1 MEYLISY
8 DSGSSYP
15 FAVIGY
21 PYLTF
26 SLHAA
31 GGLEVCPKN
40 KQWIRFLNWTSYKT
54 WK

>member
-8 DSGSSYP
+8 DSGSSCS

-31 GGLEVCPKN
+31 GGLEVCAKN
-40 KQWIRFLNWTSYKT
+40 NEFDF
-54 WK
+54 

>member
-1 MEYLISY
+1 MEYSISY
-8 DSGSSYP
+8 DSGSSCP

-31 GGLEVCPKN
+31 GGLEVCEK
-40 KQWIRFLNWTSYKT
+40 KQTMNSIFKLNQL
-54 WK
+54 